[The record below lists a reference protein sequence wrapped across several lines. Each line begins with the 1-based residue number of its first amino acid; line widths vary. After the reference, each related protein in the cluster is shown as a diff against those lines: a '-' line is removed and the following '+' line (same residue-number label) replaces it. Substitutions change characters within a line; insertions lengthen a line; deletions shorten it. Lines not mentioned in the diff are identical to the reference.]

1 MEEVSTTS
9 GKAAQAAVSLVPVNQ
24 MDIYM
29 EYIVQVAAAITQE
42 DISIPKSQVSK
53 MEYKKVDCNLN
64 KMQVNSSAKEVDM
77 RLTETLVLTLPC
89 CLSCSLLLTH

>member
-9 GKAAQAAVSLVPVNQ
+9 GKAAQAAVSLVQVNQ

-42 DISIPKSQVSK
+42 DISIPK
-53 MEYKKVDCNLN
+53 
-64 KMQVNSSAKEVDM
+64 
-77 RLTETLVLTLPC
+77 
-89 CLSCSLLLTH
+89 